1 MAFQKA
7 VKARAKG
14 RISLAGPSGSGKT
27 YTALSIAKHMGGKI
41 AVLDT
46 EHGSASK
53 YADLFDFDVME
64 LESPYHPDKYVQA
77 IQDAGKAGYDVL
89 IIDSL
94 SHAWF
99 GKGGLLELVD
109 QFAKKNGGGNSYAG
123 WKDATPIQNRMIEA
137 MLSSSPHLIVTMRS
151 KQEYVLEQNDKGKT
165 VPRKVGMAPIQ
176 RDGMEYEFDV
186 FAELDLDHNLMVSK
200 SRCPQLDGAFMN
212 KAGKEFAET
221 FTSWLTGADPVTVP
235 KAKLPGEGP
244 DASEFQGKEGEY
256 PLPEILHKDGKSLLS
271 HLDAQA
277 LSKLIDWCEGKPVH
291 SELRKAAETYVLK
304 AETDAV
310 TGKDLFDD
318 K

>member
-7 VKARAKG
+7 IKARAKG
-14 RISLAGPSGSGKT
+14 RVSLAGPSGSGKT

-64 LESPYHPDKYVQA
+64 LEAPYHPDKYVQA

-200 SRCPQLDGAFMN
+200 SRCPQLDGAFIN
-212 KAGKEFAET
+212 KAGKEFADT
-221 FTSWLTGADPVTVP
+221 FTNWLTGADPVSVP
-235 KAKLPGEGP
+235 KAGMPGAASPALPPALEAIAEPLASDYEGKY
-244 DASEFQGKEGEY
+244 SEY
-256 PLPEILHKDGKSLLS
+256 PITFGKHKGKTLKSFTEEQLTVMLNTEKLMQDWPELKKAITAHLEPLP
-271 HLDAQA
+271 
-277 LSKLIDWCEGKPVH
+277 
-291 SELRKAAETYVLK
+291 
-304 AETDAV
+304 
-310 TGKDLFDD
+310 F
-318 K
+318 